1 MYVDTEEGK
10 NETKW
15 ENVTASLCSLTCLAW
30 EMIWP
35 SENLK
40 TPKSWHRD
48 WVQEAKCSSSREVCI
63 HWETHETQHNRGNMS
78 GEPNKDSVFFSF
90 LFFTQLLTAWE
101 CFFCIIP
108 QELFIY
114 CFQLS
119 RLVIWSWLW
128 KPSFLC
134 DAPRLTISDIMYLY
148 VNDSSAF
155 LDEFSGKNRRD
166 SRCGRRFIHRKE
178 KLFFSLS
185 FALLFNLH

>member
-101 CFFCIIP
+101 CFFLYYSAGVVHILFP
-108 QELFIY
+108 TVTSGDLELIVKA
-114 CFQLS
+114 QLS
-119 RLVIWSWLW
+119 LWCSQTNDIRYHVSIRQWLVCILGWIQWEEQKGQQVW
-128 KPSFLC
+128 P
-134 DAPRLTISDIMYLY
+134 
-148 VNDSSAF
+148 
-155 LDEFSGKNRRD
+155 E
-166 SRCGRRFIHRKE
+166 IH
-178 KLFFSLS
+178 S
-185 FALLFNLH
+185 